1 MMQHQGEVIAVDQ
14 VNVSSGGK
22 PEMTH
27 REGEVLAVD
36 QLSVSFSG
44 RTVLHDVSFTLR
56 AGEFCGLI
64 GANGSGK
71 TTLLRAIL
79 GSQALDAGTVRIGC
93 SNGRGGVPARG
104 SSIGYV
110 PQKISLDPYM
120 PLRSRDVVAL
130 GLDGHR
136 LGLPLPSRARR
147 NLVDEMLKAVNAT
160 QFAEQR
166 IGNLSG
172 GEQQRV
178 LIAHAL
184 VRRPGLLLL
193 DEPLANL
200 DIRSSAE
207 IVAVLHQLSVKYLIT
222 VLLSAHDMNPL
233 LPAMDRVVYLANG
246 HAVSGRTDEVIRTDV
261 LSRLYGYHID
271 VIRVHGR
278 VVVIAAEAP
287 GEILAAIE
295 KHPAH
300 VTPVP

>member
-1 MMQHQGEVIAVDQ
+1 MKHQ
-14 VNVSSGGK
+14 
-22 PEMTH
+22 
-27 REGEVLAVD
+27 EGEVLAVD

-44 RTVLHDVSFTLR
+44 RTVLQEVGFTLR

-71 TTLLRAIL
+71 TTLLHAIL
-79 GSQALDAGTVRIGC
+79 GSQALDAGSVRIGC
-93 SNGRGGVPARG
+93 SNGAGGPVSRG
-104 SSIGYV
+104 SLIGYV

-120 PLRSRDVVAL
+120 PLRAWDVVAL

-147 NLVDEMLKAVNAT
+147 KLINEILNAVNAAHI
-160 QFAEQR
+160 AEQR

-172 GEQQRV
+172 GEQQRI

-184 VRRPGLLLL
+184 VRRPRLLLL
-193 DEPLANL
+193 DKPLANL
-200 DIRSSAE
+200 DMRSAAE
-207 IVAVLHQLSVKYLIT
+207 IVAVLHQLSVKHLIT
-222 VLLSAHDMNPL
+222 ILLSAHDMNPL

-261 LSRLYGYHID
+261 LSGLYGYHID

-278 VVVIAAEAP
+278 VLVIAADASS
-287 GEILAAIE
+287 EILEAIE

-300 VTPVP
+300 VAPVP